1 MATTAVLPRFSRLSR
16 PEEVVNMRVDRSR
29 FNWGVF
35 LIVLGGV
42 SLAYHQNAI
51 SSSVLMDAWRLWPL
65 IVVGIGLKIVMSR
78 TPAAFVGGLVV
89 AVTVGVMA
97 GSDLSLIHISE
108 PTRLGMIS

>member
-1 MATTAVLPRFSRLSR
+1 
-16 PEEVVNMRVDRSR
+16 MRVDRSR

-42 SLAYHQNAI
+42 ALAYNRNAV

-65 IVVGIGLKIVMSR
+65 VLVGVGLKFVLSR

-89 AVTVGVMA
+89 PPPIGPIAGTAFAGGPNIGWGAGGHWGQRSASQSGSFSGTSTV
-97 GSDLSLIHISE
+97 
-108 PTRLGMIS
+108 